1 MCLPWPGSNPK
12 TAKLD
17 CASLPF
23 RLRAR
28 RPVVPAL
35 REPAAAARAAAA
47 RSRRGLVRVGQ
58 RPTSK
63 RARGLCALTL
73 MVDSPETPRL
83 VARSCELP
91 APRPPRRKT
100 SNRRATSP
108 AVLLR
113 VPLLSPET
121 SAPLVRALL
130 RPRAPRRRR
139 RSPVTQLV
147 LRRLRHLVD
156 LAGQMLRTIAPSMA
170 LLILARVNAND
181 RCMEGR

>member
-1 MCLPWPGSNPK
+1 MMVVMVVGLGVSCFLDACRTPPPRAGTPVQWSPPRVL
-12 TAKLD
+12 ALARVEPEDRQAFD

-73 MVDSPETPRL
+73 MV
-83 VARSCELP
+83 VA
-91 APRPPRRKT
+91 
-100 SNRRATSP
+100 
-108 AVLLR
+108 
-113 VPLLSPET
+113 PET

-156 LAGQMLRTIAPSMA
+156 LAG
-170 LLILARVNAND
+170 
-181 RCMEGR
+181 